1 MDEQK
6 YNLKE
11 SVAELDKL
19 LDLSLEQTD
28 KTACEDLAEKARII
42 YEQFPESEEIALRYI
57 NTLSK
62 LADKQTEFEE
72 VNRTVEKVKI
82 IYEKFRNS

>member
-28 KTACEDLAEKARII
+28 KTACEDLAEN
-42 YEQFPESEEIALRYI
+42 LR
-57 NTLSK
+57 
-62 LADKQTEFEE
+62 
-72 VNRTVEKVKI
+72 KI
-82 IYEKFRNS
+82 P

>member
-19 LDLSLEQTD
+19 LDLSLEQTN
-28 KTACEDLAEKARII
+28 KQRLGKLIG
-42 YEQFPESEEIALRYI
+42 QLRK
-57 NTLSK
+57 SK
-62 LADKQTEFEE
+62 
-72 VNRTVEKVKI
+72 
-82 IYEKFRNS
+82 